1 MLTAA
6 LWLIGSAWLVVALA
20 VLLGVLLDYRQW
32 WQFRRRVR
40 ALETLALDASLTIC
54 ALTLERDRLRR
65 QQFSGPLT
73 VSYRGTSKTI
83 RVRPV
88 ARAIPMFLIGN

>member
-1 MLTAA
+1 MTA
-6 LWLIGSAWLVVALA
+6 LWLIGAAWLVVGLG
-20 VLLGVLLDYRQW
+20 VLLAVLLDYRQW
-32 WQFRRRVR
+32 WRLR
-40 ALETLALDASLTIC
+40 AENAALKDELIDASLKVV

-73 VSYRGTSKTI
+73 VTHRGMSKTI

-88 ARAIPMFLIGN
+88 ALFIGMFAHGN